1 MKIFL
6 LAPNF
11 SPEFIGCGKY
21 SKDIAD
27 VLTLDGHDVTVL
39 TGNPHYPN
47 TTEFQSYDIITDNQF
62 DFDLVRVVNNL
73 GRFKGLFGKLYDA
86 LSYGFGVYN
95 YFRKNDVKSID
106 SVLVIAPYIFTM
118 LFLGKLIKNKIPI
131 RLHIQDN
138 ELLYIERKFKF
149 LSKVSLWLQ
158 RVVLNR
164 ATNIST
170 ISQGMAN
177 LIKNHCENRE
187 VNIIRNWADKFD
199 GNTFLDRRQEFQTYY
214 PDLFADLMSHKKAV
228 IYSGNI
234 GQKQGLEICASAL
247 DIFREMDAVLIFVGD
262 GSGLTSLKKLFE
274 SNSDIVKFHPFVKFR
289 YLDILLKSA
298 NLALVPQLKSVEDL
312 VFPSKLHNILAS
324 DVNVLV
330 GCSKGTELYELQN
343 YDGKQMYW
351 TYAPEEEESFVA
363 ALRLCLDTTIDVNA
377 QKLVQNE
384 MQMTLNVRK
393 ILN

>member
-1 MKIFL
+1 
-6 LAPNF
+6 
-11 SPEFIGCGKY
+11 
-21 SKDIAD
+21 
-27 VLTLDGHDVTVL
+27 
-39 TGNPHYPN
+39 
-47 TTEFQSYDIITDNQF
+47 
-62 DFDLVRVVNNL
+62 
-73 GRFKGLFGKLYDA
+73 
-86 LSYGFGVYN
+86 
-95 YFRKNDVKSID
+95 
-106 SVLVIAPYIFTM
+106 
-118 LFLGKLIKNKIPI
+118 
-131 RLHIQDN
+131 
-138 ELLYIERKFKF
+138 
-149 LSKVSLWLQ
+149 
-158 RVVLNR
+158 
-164 ATNIST
+164 
-170 ISQGMAN
+170 
-177 LIKNHCENRE
+177 
-187 VNIIRNWADKFD
+187 
-199 GNTFLDRRQEFQTYY
+199 
-214 PDLFADLMSHKKAV
+214 MSHRKLK
-228 IYSGNI
+228 
-234 GQKQGLEICASAL
+234 
-247 DIFREMDAVLIFVGD
+247 
-262 GSGLTSLKKLFE
+262 LTSLKKLFE